1 MNVNRMWMHLCHIS
15 APSDRFFPCAKCLGL
30 LVAFDIVWLVLRPSS
45 LQIAIIQSWTAQF
58 SDLFQ
63 KVTGEKRRNWGLN
76 QWSLAGTS
84 RRRGALCW
92 DFPRDFPHFPVAV
105 YWYKFNRGSAVD
117 EHHTILVV
125 WNMNFIVHIYIYI
138 NIWDVILPTD
148 ELIFFKMVIAPPTN
162 VRQVSISCIIFV
174 IECSA
179 F

>member
-63 KVTGEKRRNWGLN
+63 KVTEEKRRNWGLN

-138 NIWDVILPTD
+138 LIYGMSSFPLTNSYFSRWLLHHQPTCGKSPS
-148 ELIFFKMVIAPPTN
+148 LVLFLW
-162 VRQVSISCIIFV
+162 
-174 IECSA
+174 
-179 F
+179 